1 MFLRDFVRR
10 CAEKFPEDIA
20 YVDADRRSSWAE
32 MHHRSNHLARA
43 LQDLGIGKGVST
55 AILSHNRIEVAEHWF
70 ACMKVGAVRAGLNWR
85 YSSREM
91 MHVIRDCDARAIF
104 IDAKCASS
112 LSEHF
117 DELAAEGRILI
128 GFGGAHDLP
137 IDYDKLIAGTARTPD
152 LPPLEEDAIGAIG
165 YTSGTTGNP
174 KGVLL
179 SHHNLLTSLVFNN
192 MVNGYTKQDRR
203 IYVTNPAGININTMC
218 MNIITGMTTVLENFQ
233 AERFL
238 DLIEEHRITT
248 VTVVPTML
256 RRIVDDVKSGHWDI
270 SSLRQVCYGTMPATP
285 ALIRDA
291 YATLNCQFL
300 NRYGVSESTGS
311 IALLDDVGHREAL
324 DGDIVL
330 LRSVGKAMP
339 HADIQIRDEDGN
351 ELPRG
356 ELGLVWIGGDTVM
369 QGYLN
374 LPELNAKTV
383 FGKWLK
389 TGDFGR
395 MDERGYVF
403 LGDRQ
408 HNMIVTGGFNVYP
421 NAVENALA
429 EFKGVGEVAVF
440 GMPHPQWGE
449 AVVAAVTVT
458 GGAEVTPQALDR
470 HCRENVSKFEVPKH
484 IAILPSLPRGNTDK
498 VDKRA
503 IQTMFAEPGKL
514 PWAIEKETA

>member
-10 CAEKFPEDIA
+10 CADKFANDVAFI
-20 YVDADRRSSWAE
+20 DADRRSTWGE
-32 MHHRSNHLARA
+32 MHQRSSQLASA
-43 LQDLGIGKGVST
+43 MQGLGIRPGDRT

-70 ACMKVGAVRAGLNWR
+70 ACLKMGAVRAGLNWR
-85 YSSREM
+85 YSTREM
-91 MHVIRDCDARAIF
+91 MHVIRDCDARLIF
-104 IDAKCASS
+104 IEAKCLGS
-112 LSEHF
+112 LAEQVQ
-117 DELAAEGRILI
+117 ELAAEGRVVV
-128 GFGGAHDLP
+128 GFGGEHDLSL
-137 IDYDKLIAGTARTPD
+137 DYDRLIASHDGGFSLPTLGEDD
-152 LPPLEEDAIGAIG
+152 LGAIG

-179 SHHNLLTSLVFNN
+179 SNRNLFTSLVFNN

-218 MNIITGMTTVLENFQ
+218 MNMITGMPTVLENFQ

-256 RRIVDDVKSGHWDI
+256 RRIIDDVKTGHWDV

-291 YATLNCQFL
+291 YATLGCEFL
-300 NRYGVSESTGS
+300 NRYGVSESTGA
-311 IALLDDVGHREAL
+311 IALLDNPGHQQAL
-324 DGDIVL
+324 AGEFEL
-330 LRSVGKAMP
+330 LRSVGRAMP
-339 HADIQIRDEDGN
+339 HADIQIRDEEGR
-351 ELPRG
+351 EVPRG
-356 ELGLVWIGGDTVM
+356 ELGLVWIGGDTIM

-374 LPELNAKTV
+374 LPELNEKTV

-395 MDERGYVF
+395 MDDRGYVF

-429 EFKGVGEVAVF
+429 ECKGVAEAAVF
-440 GMPHPQWGE
+440 GIPHPQWGE
-449 AVVAAVTVT
+449 AVVAAVTLSA
-458 GGAEVTPQALDR
+458 GSNLTPADLDR

-484 IAILPSLPRGNTDK
+484 IVVLPELPRGNTDK
-498 VDKRA
+498 VNKRA
-503 IQTMFAEPGKL
+503 LQDMLSQPSGV
-514 PWAIEKETA
+514 PWTIDKETV

>member
-10 CAEKFPEDIA
+10 CSEKFPHETA
-20 YVDADRRSSWAE
+20 YIDADRRTSWAE
-32 MHHRSNHLARA
+32 IHQRSDKLARA
-43 LQDLGIGKGVST
+43 LQDLGMRTGDRS

-70 ACMKVGAVRAGLNWR
+70 ACLKSGTVRAGLNWR
-85 YSSREM
+85 YSTREM
-91 MHVIRDCDARAIF
+91 LHVIRDCDARLIVVEA
-104 IDAKCASS
+104 ACAES
-112 LSEHF
+112 LKDHVE
-117 DELAAEGRILI
+117 ELASEGRILV

-137 IDYDKLIAGTARTPD
+137 VDYEMLIAGTDAAPALPD
-152 LPPLEEDAIGAIG
+152 LEEDGLGAIG

-179 SHHNLLTSLVFNN
+179 SNRNLITSLVFNN
-192 MVNGYTKQDRR
+192 MVNGYRRQDVRL
-203 IYVTNPAGININTMC
+203 YVTNPAGININTMC
-218 MNIITGMTTVLENFQ
+218 MNMITGMTTVLENFQ

-238 DLIEEHRITT
+238 DSIEEHRVTT

-256 RRIVDDVKSGHWDI
+256 RRIVDDVKTGHRDI

-291 YATLNCQFL
+291 YATLDCEFM
-300 NRYGVSESTGS
+300 NRYGVSESTGAV
-311 IALLDDVGHREAL
+311 ALLDNYGHLDAL
-324 DGDIVL
+324 DDDPDL

-339 HADIQIRDEDGN
+339 HADIQIRDEAGK

-383 FGKWLK
+383 YGKWLK

-429 EFKGVGEVAVF
+429 EFNGVGEVAVF

-458 GGAEVTPQALDR
+458 SGADVTPAALDK
-470 HCRENVSKFEVPKH
+470 HCREKVSKFEVPKH

-503 IQTMFAEPGKL
+503 IQAMFAQPGKL
-514 PWAIEKETA
+514 PWEIEKESA

>member
-10 CAEKFPEDIA
+10 CAEKFPHDLA
-20 YVDADRRSSWAE
+20 YIDADRRSSWAE
-32 MHHRSNHLARA
+32 MHVRSNRLARA
-43 LQDLGIGKGVST
+43 LQELGITKGVRT
-55 AILSHNRIEVAEHWF
+55 AILSHNRIEIAEHWF
-70 ACMKVGAVRAGLNWR
+70 ACMKTGAVRAGLNWR

-91 MHVIRDCDARAIF
+91 MHVIRDSDARAIF
-104 IDAKCASS
+104 VEAKCAAS
-112 LSEHF
+112 LAEHF
-117 DELAAEGRILI
+117 DELAAEGRIII

-137 IDYDKLIAGTARTPD
+137 LDYERLIASVDADPVLPD
-152 LPPLEEDAIGAIG
+152 LEEDGLGAIG

-179 SHHNLLTSLVFNN
+179 SNRNLLTSLVFNN
-192 MVNGYTKQDRR
+192 MVNGYTKQDVR

-238 DLIEEHRITT
+238 DQIEEHRVTT

-256 RRIVDDVKSGHWDI
+256 RRIVDDVKNGHWDI

-291 YATLNCQFL
+291 YATLDCQFL
-300 NRYGVSESTGS
+300 NRYGVSESTGA
-311 IALLDDVGHREAL
+311 IALLDDHGHQLAL
-324 DGDIVL
+324 SEDVSL
-330 LRSVGKAMP
+330 LRSIGKAMP
-339 HADIQIRDEDGN
+339 HADIQIRDEDGR

-356 ELGLVWIGGDTVM
+356 EQGLVWIGGDTVM
-369 QGYLN
+369 QGYIN

-383 FGKWLK
+383 FGSWLK

-449 AVVAAVTVT
+449 AVVAAVTVQA
-458 GGAEVTPQALDR
+458 GAAVTPEALDR

-484 IAILPSLPRGNTDK
+484 IAILPALPRGNTDK

-503 IQTMFAEPGKL
+503 IQTLFAQPGKL
-514 PWAIEKETA
+514 PWTLEETA

>member
-10 CAEKFPEDIA
+10 CAEKFPDEIA
-20 YVDADRRSSWAE
+20 YIDADRRSNWAE
-32 MHHRSNHLARA
+32 MHERSNRLARVF
-43 LQDLGIGKGVST
+43 QDLGIAKGTRT
-55 AILSHNRIEVAEHWF
+55 AILSHNRIEIAEHWF
-70 ACMKVGAVRAGLNWR
+70 ACMKTGAVRAGLNWR
-85 YSSREM
+85 YSTREM
-91 MHVIRDCDARAIF
+91 MHVVRDCDARAIF
-104 IDAKCASS
+104 VEAKCAAS
-112 LSEHF
+112 LAEHYE
-117 DELAAEGRILI
+117 ELAAEGRIII
-128 GFGGAHDLP
+128 GFGGPHDLP
-137 IDYDKLIAGTARTPD
+137 LDYEKLIAGTDANPD
-152 LPPLEEDAIGAIG
+152 LPPLDEDGLGAIG

-179 SHHNLLTSLVFNN
+179 SNRNLLTSLVFNN
-192 MVNGYTKQDRR
+192 MVNGYTRQDVRV
-203 IYVTNPAGININTMC
+203 YVTNPAGININTMC

-238 DLIEEHRITT
+238 DLIEQHHVTT

-256 RRIVDDVKSGHWDI
+256 RRIVDDVKTGHWDT
-270 SSLRQVCYGTMPATP
+270 SSLRQICYGTMPATP

-291 YATLNCQFL
+291 YATLGCEFL
-300 NRYGVSESTGS
+300 NRYGVSESTGAVAMLDNPGHQQ
-311 IALLDDVGHREAL
+311 ALNGDVA
-324 DGDIVL
+324 L

-339 HADIQIRDEDGN
+339 HADIQIRDEEGN
-351 ELPRG
+351 EVPRG
-356 ELGLVWIGGDTVM
+356 ELGLVWIGGDTIM

-374 LPELNAKTV
+374 LPVLNANTV

-408 HNMIVTGGFNVYP
+408 HNMIVSGGFNVYP
-421 NAVENALA
+421 TAIENALA
-429 EFKGVGEVAVF
+429 EYKGVAEVAVV

-449 AVVAAVTVT
+449 AVVAAVTVRSD
-458 GGAEVTPQALDR
+458 ASVTPEALDL
-470 HCRENVSKFEVPKH
+470 HCRNNVSKFEVPKH

-503 IQTMFAEPGKL
+503 IQAMFAQPGKL